1 MRASNREEKNRESKR
16 KYTVRRRAMNEK
28 KKRIFFIQVVSLCI
42 VISIL
47 YSKIIRNLSYNFFP
61 SKRKGFHINLCVIV

>member
-28 KKRIFFIQVVSLCI
+28 KKRVFFIQVVSLSI

-47 YSKIIRNLSYNFFP
+47 YSEIIRNLSYD
-61 SKRKGFHINLCVIV
+61 SSL

>member
-1 MRASNREEKNRESKR
+1 MKWGEKKKKWRAAWVRASNREEKNRESKR

-28 KKRIFFIQVVSLCI
+28 KKRVFFTQVVSLSV

-47 YSKIIRNLSYNFFP
+47 YSEIIRNLSYD
-61 SKRKGFHINLCVIV
+61 SSL